1 MCSFMESAE
10 MNMKMWKCDECGNQE
25 DLWDRIRVLKNI
37 SDFKWQILF
46 LLPAQNKRPILKRM
60 VR

>member
-1 MCSFMESAE
+1 
-10 MNMKMWKCDECGNQE
+10 MWKCDECDECGNQE
-25 DLWDRIRVLKNI
+25 DLQGQSGAPKNI
-37 SDFKWQILF
+37 LDFKWQILF